1 MKKGADDNKQA
12 RPAAPCGKSQ
22 QQGNKVAGSG
32 REDIIILLPH
42 VCRTN
47 LYRQAIDA
55 YQKHTAARAWFENK
69 TKAKEESKEN
79 KAEEVGGAWYLYI
92 LYGG

>member
-1 MKKGADDNKQA
+1 M
-12 RPAAPCGKSQ
+12 
-22 QQGNKVAGSG
+22 
-32 REDIIILLPH
+32 LPH

-92 LYGG
+92 FYTEDEDGFGSSIISLDIPAEEHGGTAT